1 VNAGV
6 CPATASDVLVANLET
21 RRVVGDPAAVDDRL
35 GVALWYELGCGVD
48 AYGARPNALADRVT
62 CAGPASAPALPL
74 SLRAGTSPLVA

>member
-1 VNAGV
+1 VA
-6 CPATASDVLVANLET
+6 ATDPHLANLET

-48 AYGARPNALADRVT
+48 AYGARPTALVDLIS

-74 SLRAGTSPLVA
+74 S

>member
-1 VNAGV
+1 M
-6 CPATASDVLVANLET
+6 PARERLQVSYLDERRDPQLANLET

-48 AYGARPNALADRVT
+48 AYGASPKALADRVT

-74 SLRAGTSPLVA
+74 S